1 MNYTTRTTEV
11 VIYDAGC
18 PNGPFS
24 DLALRLVLVPDSG
37 QECLEL
43 HYRDAEI
50 PVSVEEL
57 EVLAGTAR
65 QLLHGEGGR

>member
-1 MNYTTRTTEV
+1 MSYATRTTEV

-18 PNGPFS
+18 SDGPFS
-24 DLALRLVLVPDSG
+24 DLAFRLVLVPDSG

-57 EVLAGTAR
+57 EVLAAAAR
-65 QLLHGEGGR
+65 RLLHGEGGR